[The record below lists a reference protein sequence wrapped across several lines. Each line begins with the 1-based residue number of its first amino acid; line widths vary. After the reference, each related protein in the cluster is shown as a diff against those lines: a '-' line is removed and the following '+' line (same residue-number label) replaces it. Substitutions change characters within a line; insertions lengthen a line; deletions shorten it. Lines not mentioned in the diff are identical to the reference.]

1 MRTGT
6 PGDSLVL
13 GGNHHVLPRNL
24 SGNDFFCHLETA
36 HMCTQSP
43 RHPCTGAPG
52 QLGQHRLRRG
62 PPGLRPQEKEASA
75 GCPVCSSSLW
85 PHTRPRL
92 GPRGLSRRLLST
104 CGVQALGQRL
114 GPQLEGHRCPQS
126 HDSVTS
132 LPLARTLMTIYEPG
146 LECYSVFVT

>member
-6 PGDSLVL
+6 PGRSLVL

-24 SGNDFFCHLETA
+24 SGNDFFFHLETA

-43 RHPCTGAPG
+43 QHPCTGTPG
-52 QLGQHRLRRG
+52 QLHRLRRG

-75 GCPVCSSSLW
+75 GCLVCSSSLW

-114 GPQLEGHRCPQS
+114 GPQSEGHRSPHSC
-126 HDSVTS
+126 DSVTS
-132 LPLARTLMTIYEPG
+132 LTPARTLMTIYELS
-146 LECYSVFVT
+146 LECYSMFVT